1 MGGGG
6 CFSAAGPSAY
16 QCRADVGPKAL
27 DDRYGETVPYLGA
40 SVTTTPPHP
49 TPTFSPLMK
58 TTGSVPLPRSS
69 LPHRAL
75 WDRFLRDSETPAGEE
90 QALPNHHKKR
100 VVGFTTSGSWTGTDW
115 SVICN

>member
-40 SVTTTPPHP
+40 GVTTTPL
-49 TPTFSPLMK
+49 T
-58 TTGSVPLPRSS
+58 
-69 LPHRAL
+69 
-75 WDRFLRDSETPAGEE
+75 
-90 QALPNHHKKR
+90 
-100 VVGFTTSGSWTGTDW
+100 
-115 SVICN
+115 